1 MKISPSQ
8 LSLNK
13 KSNLSGLAGSAL
25 FHAILIVA
33 FINLP
38 TQIKPSMEESIKIS
52 LKSFKPPAAPL
63 PPAPQPAPVQSL
75 PEPIVVP
82 PPPEP
87 VIIPEP
93 VVVPQPVV
101 VPEPVK
107 KVEPKPVEKPKPK
120 PKPKKVAEK
129 VEKPV
134 EPIPAEPVVT
144 AAVEPATPKEVAQP
158 STPVS
163 APVTTATDQKA
174 SPVTTQTVGEFS
186 FATSAGDER
195 FAKMQSAI
203 KKHQKYPKRAT
214 KMRHQGVVEV
224 SFFFK
229 TNGTVSDVK
238 VIKSSGFDSLDEAA
252 MEAIRKAS
260 KEFPIL
266 EKDYLI
272 KIPMAYK
279 LI

>member
-38 TQIKPSMEESIKIS
+38 TQIKPSMEENIKIS
-52 LKSFKPPAAPL
+52 LQSFRPPAAPL
-63 PPAPQPAPVQSL
+63 PPAPEPAPIQSL

-93 VVVPQPVV
+93 VVVPQPAV

-120 PKPKKVAEK
+120 PKPKKVAKK
-129 VEKPV
+129 VEKSV
-134 EPIPAEPVVT
+134 ELIPAEPVVT
-144 AAVEPATPKEVAQP
+144 AKVESATPKEVAQP
-158 STPVS
+158 STP
-163 APVTTATDQKA
+163 APVATTTTQKA

-214 KMRHQGVVEV
+214 KMRHQGIVEV

-252 MEAIRKAS
+252 MEAIKKAS

>member
-13 KSNLSGLAGSAL
+13 KSTLSGLAGSAL

-52 LKSFKPPAAPL
+52 LQSFKPPAAPL
-63 PPAPQPAPVQSL
+63 PPAPEPAPVQSL

-120 PKPKKVAEK
+120 PKPKKVAKK
-129 VEKPV
+129 VEKSV
-134 EPIPAEPVVT
+134 ELIPAEPVVT
-144 AAVEPATPKEVAQP
+144 AKVESATPKEVAQP
-158 STPVS
+158 STP
-163 APVTTATDQKA
+163 APVATTTTQKA

-252 MEAIRKAS
+252 MEAIKKAS